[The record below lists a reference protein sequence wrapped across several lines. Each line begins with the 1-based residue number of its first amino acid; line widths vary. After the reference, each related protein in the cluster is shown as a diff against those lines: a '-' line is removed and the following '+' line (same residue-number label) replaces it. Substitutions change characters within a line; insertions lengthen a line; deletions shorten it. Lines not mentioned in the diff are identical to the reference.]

1 MGHIMD
7 EAEAMLEHQ
16 PFHLLSSKQKVKQEV
31 KELKHHLM
39 APPCSCHTTLVRM

>member
-31 KELKHHLM
+31 KELNHII
-39 APPCSCHTTLVRM
+39 